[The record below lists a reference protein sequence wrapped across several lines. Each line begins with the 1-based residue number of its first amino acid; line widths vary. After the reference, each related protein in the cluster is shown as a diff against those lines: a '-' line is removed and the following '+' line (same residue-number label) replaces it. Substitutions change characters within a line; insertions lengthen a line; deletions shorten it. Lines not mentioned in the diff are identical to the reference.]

1 MAVNGKVKVVP
12 PKLSKFGKVLW
23 TIDAIWGFA
32 SVIMF
37 LVYTLNFYRNTG
49 YVVPSTIGFVACGVY
64 AVLLT
69 ALLIAR
75 AHDAKDK
82 TVKRGKKTAARTF
95 KYITSALKIVM
106 ILLTMISLLAAA
118 DDFSDVAQ
126 AVWQSVSIVWI
137 VLSVALDL
145 LLLAISRR
153 IAAIKERAA
162 ERVERGKAAL
172 SAGKDALLTPVRAAR
187 RIFGRDRAKNA
198 GSEAEAAAADD
209 AEEAAADTTDPADGR
224 VDIADED
231 VTPDLPRSV
240 KRDKRR

>member
-1 MAVNGKVKVVP
+1 M
-12 PKLSKFGKVLW
+12 
-23 TIDAIWGFA
+23 
-32 SVIMF
+32 
-37 LVYTLNFYRNTG
+37 
-49 YVVPSTIGFVACGVY
+49 
-64 AVLLT
+64 
-69 ALLIAR
+69 
-75 AHDAKDK
+75 
-82 TVKRGKKTAARTF
+82 
-95 KYITSALKIVM
+95 
-106 ILLTMISLLAAA
+106 
-118 DDFSDVAQ
+118 
-126 AVWQSVSIVWI
+126 
-137 VLSVALDL
+137 LSVALDL

-198 GSEAEAAAADD
+198 ETAAAEDS
-209 AEEAAADTTDPADGR
+209 EETATDTSDPADGR

>member
-118 DDFSDVAQ
+118 ADFSDVAQ

-198 GSEAEAAAADD
+198 EAAAADD
-209 AEEAAADTTDPADGR
+209 AEEAAADTSDPADGR

-231 VTPDLPRSV
+231 VTPDLPRSG

>member
-162 ERVERGKAAL
+162 ERVKAAL

-198 GSEAEAAAADD
+198 ETAAAEDS
-209 AEEAAADTTDPADGR
+209 EETATDTSDPADGR

-231 VTPDLPRSV
+231 VTPDLPRSG